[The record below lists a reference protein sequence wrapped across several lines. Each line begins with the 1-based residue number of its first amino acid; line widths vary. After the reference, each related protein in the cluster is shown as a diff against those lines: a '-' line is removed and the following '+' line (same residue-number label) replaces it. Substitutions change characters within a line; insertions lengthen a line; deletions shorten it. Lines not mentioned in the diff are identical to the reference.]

1 MISWY
6 SNEKNRN
13 KQIPMALQFKLM
25 KSIEKFAFKTLNT
38 DISEDGDTQFE
49 IWAIQECTDYF
60 VVYVA
65 LKALV

>member
-38 DISEDGDTQFE
+38 DISEDGEPQFE